1 MSVQKQGDSMK
12 KVLSFALAVALLVQS
27 SGMQA
32 FPQWQGSRAQQL
44 KQQMGSGISSVLSKY
59 IGQPGSEQAKKF
71 MAWFGPFS
79 SELKKAFKKGNYAS
93 MPGIVNKYRAQA
105 AGSAIA
111 VAVVIV
117 ITAVVAALVGRAVMG
132 TTTTSGSVIGDAMTK
147 FAIPKTTQNLSVLI
161 AFVDQDLGYIHNIIN
176 GLKAGELSLSNS
188 LVEGINYVANQLNDP
203 ALKEAAWIIS
213 SLHKTGK
220 MPLNVRTQF
229 KQYLQG
235 IGLPQPSM
243 PSFGF
248 GSKKEEPQGV

>member
-1 MSVQKQGDSMK
+1 MSAQKQGDSMK
-12 KVLSFALAVALLVQS
+12 KILSFALAVALLVQS

-132 TTTTSGSVIGDAMTK
+132 TGAVK
-147 FAIPKTTQNLSVLI
+147 
-161 AFVDQDLGYIHNIIN
+161 QDLVDSYMNKYKLDSRLDPFIRLALENKGTDLATRLERFPTKEIFTVEFAEVLHTI
-176 GLKAGELSLSNS
+176 GKQLKNKATMDAAGILSTRYS
-188 LVEGINYVANQLNDP
+188 I
-203 ALKEAAWIIS
+203 
-213 SLHKTGK
+213 
-220 MPLNVRTQF
+220 
-229 KQYLQG
+229 
-235 IGLPQPSM
+235 
-243 PSFGF
+243 
-248 GSKKEEPQGV
+248 